1 MTTVTAEAPPRPA
14 RRRRPPLALRGY
26 FLLLL
31 VLLYLPI
38 AILFVFS
45 FNDSSVVTF
54 PLKGFTLEWYQ
65 KVIANQPLLRSIWA
79 SIQVAFGSSVIATVL
94 GAMLAI
100 LLTRFEFR
108 SKPLL
113 AGLTA
118 LPLIVPYVVL
128 GVALLI
134 LFRAV
139 NVPLSLLTVGAAHAI
154 VALPFTTLIIV
165 ARLVGFGNSLE
176 EAAMDLGANEFTTF
190 RKVTLPLIAPAIL
203 AGLLL
208 SFALSIDDFVIT
220 NFVAGSSV
228 TFPLFVWGAA
238 RVGAP
243 PQVNVIGTTIFA
255 VAVLAMLAN
264 VLIQMRRS
272 KGAS

>member
-1 MTTVTAEAPPRPA
+1 MTAATTQAPAQAPPKPA
-14 RRRRPPLALRGY
+14 RRRRPPLALRSY

-65 KVIANQPLLRSIWA
+65 KVIANQSLLRSIWA
-79 SIQVAFGSSVIATVL
+79 SVQVAVGSSLLATVL
-94 GAMLAI
+94 GTMLAV

-108 SKPLL
+108 SKPVL

-139 NVPLSLLTVGAAHAI
+139 DVPLSLLTVGAAHAI

-165 ARLVGFGNSLE
+165 ARLVGFGIQLE
-176 EAAMDLGANEFTTF
+176 EAAMDLGASYPTTLRLVILPIIAPSIIAAWLVAFTLSFDEFALALFLAGSQPTF
-190 RKVTLPLIAPAIL
+190 PVFLFGQLRNAATLPMLIAAAVMLMVLTL
-203 AGLLL
+203 ATVMVSEGLR
-208 SFALSIDDFVIT
+208 
-220 NFVAGSSV
+220 N
-228 TFPLFVWGAA
+228 
-238 RVGAP
+238 R
-243 PQVNVIGTTIFA
+243 
-255 VAVLAMLAN
+255 
-264 VLIQMRRS
+264 
-272 KGAS
+272 K

>member
-1 MTTVTAEAPPRPA
+1 MTALTAEAQAPARPA
-14 RRRRPPLALRGY
+14 RRRRPPLALRSY

-31 VLLYLPI
+31 LLLYLPI

-65 KVIANQPLLRSIWA
+65 KVIANVPLLRSIWA
-79 SIQVAFGSSVIATVL
+79 SVQVAVGSSLVATVL
-94 GAMLAI
+94 GTMLAL

-108 SKPLL
+108 SKPVL

-139 NVPLSLLTVGAAHAI
+139 NVPLSLLTVGAAHTI

-165 ARLVGFGNSLE
+165 ARLVGFGNTLE
-176 EAAMDLGANEFTTF
+176 EAAMDLGATYPTTLRLVIVPIIAPSIIAAWLVAFTLSFDEFALALFLAGPQPTF
-190 RKVTLPLIAPAIL
+190 PVFLYGQLRFAATLPMLIAAAVMLMVLTL
-203 AGLLL
+203 ATVMVSEGLR
-208 SFALSIDDFVIT
+208 
-220 NFVAGSSV
+220 N
-228 TFPLFVWGAA
+228 
-238 RVGAP
+238 
-243 PQVNVIGTTIFA
+243 
-255 VAVLAMLAN
+255 
-264 VLIQMRRS
+264 RR
-272 KGAS
+272 